1 MLKEEAV
8 LARFNVV
15 IMTNKNRK
23 YIEYFMGLS
32 GMMKSPNHEELLK
45 SMNKDDVIVL
55 DEKEESQI
63 YQTIKD
69 YRKMLRDRRR
79 DSRRVPK

>member
-15 IMTNKNRK
+15 IMTNKTRK

-32 GMMKSPNHEELLK
+32 GMMKSQNH
-45 SMNKDDVIVL
+45 
-55 DEKEESQI
+55 
-63 YQTIKD
+63 
-69 YRKMLRDRRR
+69 
-79 DSRRVPK
+79 